1 MRMET
6 MLSSKPVIK
15 VFFDENKVKE
25 TDIKEVLWGIEEEGI
40 PYEILPVNIENAVDS
55 GYKASIES
63 SLGVGIGI
71 DEKIIV
77 LHYNKL
83 NQDSPLFTIKRNS
96 DSIKIRSL
104 GANAARLV
112 VKMPFK
118 EI

>member
-1 MRMET
+1 MRMES
-6 MLSSKPVIK
+6 MLNNKPVIK
-15 VFFDENKVKE
+15 VFFDKNTVNE
-25 TDIKEVLWGIEEEGI
+25 TEIKEVLWGIEEEGI
-40 PYEILPVNIENAVDS
+40 PYEVSSVNIESAISS
-55 GYKASIES
+55 GYEASLES

-83 NQDSPLFTIKRNS
+83 EKDSPLFTIKRNS
-96 DSIKIRSL
+96 SSTKIRSL

-112 VKMPFK
+112 IKMPFK